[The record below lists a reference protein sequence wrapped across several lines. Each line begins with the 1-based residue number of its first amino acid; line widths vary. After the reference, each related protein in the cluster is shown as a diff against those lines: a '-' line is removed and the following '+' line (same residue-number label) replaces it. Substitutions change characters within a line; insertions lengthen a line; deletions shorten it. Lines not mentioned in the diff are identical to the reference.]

1 MLTKVIYIN
10 IKIYIYIYIYC
21 LNTHTYI
28 YVYISTWSIYLSI
41 YLSIYIS
48 IDLSIY
54 LFYPSIIYIYIYI
67 HVTCAYVSMYSY
79 RLANISLGSITVFFG
94 DSIVGL
100 GYWRKGYLSLSI
112 LLLTQQLLLA
122 TMSLWSFDML
132 YIYIYTYLYI
142 YIYGK
147 SPV

>member
-1 MLTKVIYIN
+1 MFKYT
-10 IKIYIYIYIYC
+10 YIYIRIYF
-21 LNTHTYI
+21 NVI
-28 YVYISTWSIYLSI
+28 YLFVYLSI
-41 YLSIYIS
+41 YLYIYRS
-48 IDLSIY
+48 IDLSI
-54 LFYPSIIYIYIYI
+54 LSINYIYIYI

-132 YIYIYTYLYI
+132 YIYIHIYI

-147 SPV
+147 SPVLIGKSSN